1 MLGFASS
8 VLLLARTLPRR
19 RASQVADG
27 LHDGALDGV
36 ELTRGLADK
45 RGIILR
51 RVKQYNAKC
60 KTYLGSPDVVLFI
73 DDDIV

>member
-1 MLGFASS
+1 VGVVIWLG
-8 VLLLARTLPRR
+8 LGNGDWP
-19 RASQVADG
+19 G
-27 LHDGALDGV
+27 LVRVGTVGTA
-36 ELTRGLADK
+36 ERRGLADK

-60 KTYLGSPDVVLFI
+60 KMYLGSPDVVLFI